1 MMFMKKLFLF
11 FLGFVSTT
19 LAFAQTTA
27 PLLTA
32 SEAVRIALENN
43 FGIKISAAN
52 AEIARLNNT
61 KGNAGMLPVVN
72 FVAAENFTLSAF
84 QQKLANGNE
93 FNALGAPFN
102 VANAGVQLSWTLFDG
117 RRMNIAK
124 KRLEEMEKMG
134 QMSLQ
139 ETVLNTTAT
148 VLLAYNELVRA
159 QLQEQAIN
167 EIIALN
173 MERLRIAEAR
183 LAAGFAAQ
191 TDALTAKIDLNQRKA
206 DLLNQENLTATGK
219 RNLNLLLARPVDT
232 PFEVE
237 NKLDNTYNPQR
248 TSILEKIYSQ
258 NPTLLAARKNAEIA
272 ALQVDENRTL
282 NKARIVGNSQFN
294 AQRSDNGAGF
304 LKNNT
309 QIGFTVGASL
319 VLPLYN
325 GGNNKRLVE
334 TAQVAALQSRQQVDL
349 QQQNIEA
356 QLDNQLALFQTQQ
369 QVLKLEEEN
378 AKTAR
383 ENLNISLERFRV
395 GQTNSLEVQLAQNTL
410 EMALNRRNLVLFNLK
425 ATELQLRTLASEL

>member
-1 MMFMKKLFLF
+1 
-11 FLGFVSTT
+11 
-19 LAFAQTTA
+19 
-27 PLLTA
+27 
-32 SEAVRIALENN
+32 
-43 FGIKISAAN
+43 
-52 AEIARLNNT
+52 
-61 KGNAGMLPVVN
+61 
-72 FVAAENFTLSAF
+72 
-84 QQKLANGNE
+84 
-93 FNALGAPFN
+93 
-102 VANAGVQLSWTLFDG
+102 
-117 RRMNIAK
+117 
-124 KRLEEMEKMG
+124 
-134 QMSLQ
+134 
-139 ETVLNTTAT
+139 VLNTTAT

-248 TSILEKIYSQ
+248 TSILEKIYNQ

-395 GQTNSLEVQLAQNTL
+395 GQTNSLEIQLAQNTL